1 MPIKSNFDS
10 SYSVNTKKLSREIQ
24 EEIRHYRSLTDI
36 NIFNG
41 ALSILQKLRL
51 WEAEQ
56 LRKHGVTALSSETPE
71 WKGILNQIQ
80 YARKLVSE
88 NLDVTVKTVLSRWAV
103 QRFRRCSGKTRWS
116 SKAVAGIQ
124 PVYSARIQ

>member
-10 SYSVNTKKLSREIQ
+10 NYSVNTKKLSREIQ
-24 EEIRHYRSLTDI
+24 EEILYYQSLSDI

-56 LRKHGVTALSSETPE
+56 LRKHGVTTLSSETPE
-71 WKGILNQIQ
+71 WKGILNQMQ

-88 NLDVTVKTVLSRWAV
+88 KLDVTVRTDTQAEVWVVNSKKLRKFATIKKW
-103 QRFRRCSGKTRWS
+103 SGQITEMTL
-116 SKAVAGIQ
+116 
-124 PVYSARIQ
+124 

>member
-88 NLDVTVKTVLSRWAV
+88 NLDVTVKTDQQAEVWVVNSKKLRKLATIKKW
-103 QRFRRCSGKTRWS
+103 SGEITE
-116 SKAVAGIQ
+116 VT
-124 PVYSARIQ
+124 P